1 MAQAGG
7 LTTEQPQIPPEYP
20 WRQQDSETKCSKCGG
35 KRAISCTLREARV
48 HTWEQNQHCKI
59 NKTLRPSL
67 KNLTRIPQG
76 SSKTLFI
83 FTRSSA
89 ESILSGTPVAFY
101 LSFFFFYS
109 IYQTR
114 VLWKLRVLLLTP
126 PACTAH
132 CSTGTLR
139 SLTLPSA
146 EFQSGRL
153 HAVGAGVWWHQL
165 VTLPYV
171 SWTIRTK
178 SYLRGAERSCGV
190 FKCLTPAR

>member
-101 LSFFFFYS
+101 LRFFF
-109 IYQTR
+109 
-114 VLWKLRVLLLTP
+114 LLQHLP
-126 PACTAH
+126 DSCAMEAKGA
-132 CSTGTLR
+132 STYTSCLHR
-139 SLTLPSA
+139 SLQHGDTSLPHVALCRVPVRTLA
-146 EFQSGRL
+146 RSGRWRL
-153 HAVGAGVWWHQL
+153 MASAGHSSTCIVDYQD
-165 VTLPYV
+165 
-171 SWTIRTK
+171 
-178 SYLRGAERSCGV
+178 
-190 FKCLTPAR
+190 